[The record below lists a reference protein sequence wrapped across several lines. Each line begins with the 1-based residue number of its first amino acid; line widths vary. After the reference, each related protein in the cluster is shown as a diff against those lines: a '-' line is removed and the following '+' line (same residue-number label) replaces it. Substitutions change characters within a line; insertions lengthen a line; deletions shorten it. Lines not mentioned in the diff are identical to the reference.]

1 MANSRISQRYAKA
14 LLDLSVEQQVVEE
27 VYHDMDLIE
36 SVSNANP
43 DFRHMLNSPL
53 IKDDRKIKVIH
64 AIFKESLH
72 PLTIKYMELLIHKR
86 RETHLD
92 EISAAFN
99 SLYRK
104 FKNIQQVYVTSV
116 IPLEEKTR
124 AEIKSILAEDTG
136 AEIRLIEKIDPS
148 LMGGLII
155 KVENTLFDDSIRR
168 KLIKLRREFSINVF
182 KGSF

>member
-1 MANSRISQRYAKA
+1 MKNSRISVRYAKA

-27 VYHDMDLIE
+27 VYRDMDLIE
-36 SVSNANP
+36 SVCTSNP
-43 DFRHMLNSPL
+43 DFRRMLNSPL
-53 IKDDRKIKVIH
+53 IKGDRKIKIVD
-64 AIFKESLH
+64 AIFKDSLH
-72 PLTIKYMELLIHKR
+72 PLTIKYLQLLINKR

-99 SLYRK
+99 TLYRK

-116 IPLEEKTR
+116 IPLEEKIR
-124 AEIKSILAEDTG
+124 EEIKSILAEDTG

-155 KVENTLFDDSIRR
+155 KIENTLFDDSIRR